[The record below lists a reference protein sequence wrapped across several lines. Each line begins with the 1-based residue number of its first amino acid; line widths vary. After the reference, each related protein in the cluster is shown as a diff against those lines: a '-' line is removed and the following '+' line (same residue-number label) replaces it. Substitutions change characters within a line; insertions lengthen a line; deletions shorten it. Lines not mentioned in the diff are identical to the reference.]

1 MAVTRNRF
9 AVRLLPMTLLLAL
22 GVVMPLRAAEL
33 FYMDHD
39 TLTARYVGAVGPLV
53 LSGDIIP
60 GDYDRLLTR
69 IAQDGTRF
77 MEQNTLILA
86 AERGDV
92 TEALRIGRLVRL
104 LLTQVLVDPLAGKC
118 GGACF
123 LIYAAA
129 GQRATD
135 GHGLL
140 GVQRTPAV
148 EAALTESGVPPALL
162 AEFARHSAEMYWLTD
177 ADERSLGS
185 RSPGFVQ
192 YLKAR
197 CAWDDAVE
205 REVLSGKRPAADAQ
219 SLFDCRARV
228 TRSDARK
235 ALAGALA
242 ERAARR

>member
-1 MAVTRNRF
+1 
-9 AVRLLPMTLLLAL
+9 MTLLPRTLLRVTLLAAV
-22 GVVMPLRAAEL
+22 GMAMPLRAAEL

-53 LSGDIIP
+53 LSGDIVP

-69 IAQDGTRF
+69 IAQDEPRF
-77 MEQNTLILA
+77 LEQNTLILA
-86 AERGDV
+86 SERGDV
-92 TEALRIGRLVRL
+92 AEALRIGRLVRA
-104 LLTQVLVDPLAGKC
+104 LLTQVVVDPLAGRC

-140 GVQRTPAV
+140 GVQQAPAV
-148 EAALTESGVPPALL
+148 EAALTESGVSPALL
-162 AEFARHSAEMYWLTD
+162 AEFARHTTETYWLTD

-205 REVLSGKRPAADAQ
+205 REVFSGKRPAADARP
-219 SLFDCRARV
+219 LLDCRARV